1 MRMKKL
7 FALALVALL
16 FGALQSFAQS
26 FTVTVDD
33 DVGICY
39 VIPSDQVQINMDY
52 FADSPSVILPG
63 PGIYSTDVEKSVA
76 NDIIIPRS
84 QCTTIPHTM
93 INTTGITANSEPYWH
108 RCRTSYTWI
117 EEGLRFGIGE
127 VFPWAGATV

>member
-52 FADSPSVILPG
+52 FADSPSLVFPDLRIT
-63 PGIYSTDVEKSVA
+63 STGVEEPEA
-76 NDIIIPRS
+76 NYFIITCS
-84 QCTTIPHTM
+84 QSMTIPYTM
-93 INTTGITANSEPYWH
+93 KYITGITANSELTWH
-108 RCRTSYTWI
+108 QSRTQNIWI
-117 EEGLRFGIGE
+117 EEGLRFGTGE
-127 VFPWAGATV
+127 VIPWAGATV